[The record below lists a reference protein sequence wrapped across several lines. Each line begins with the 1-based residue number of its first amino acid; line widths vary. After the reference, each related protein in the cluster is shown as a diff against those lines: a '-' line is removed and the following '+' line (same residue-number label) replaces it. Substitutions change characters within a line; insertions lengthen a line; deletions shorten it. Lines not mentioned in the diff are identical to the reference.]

1 MPAVAPLYWFMLAF
15 AILIAALL
23 GWLLARSRY
32 SAQAQQQREALHA
45 ELNSAHTALARSQE
59 QHRHAEQAH
68 QHSAEQLHSLQ
79 QQLQAALTRLTG
91 AETEN
96 RQLPPLQQALQQEQQ
111 HTRSLTAQQQHLHGQ
126 LAAAQQQLQHW
137 QSRETEW
144 QQLSDNYR
152 QLQQQHAD
160 TQLAHE
166 RLHTQL
172 QQEREA
178 QAEKLALLTEARE
191 ALSNQFKSLAN
202 DILEEKSKRFA
213 EQNQTSLSL
222 LLTPLHERMHGFSQL
237 IQNTYEKEAK
247 ERSSLETELK
257 RLQLL
262 NTQLHTDAKALTNA
276 LTGTQNKNQGNWGE
290 MILEKVLE
298 SSGLQ
303 KGREYLVQ
311 TTGNHTDDS
320 GQQRRLQP
328 DVLVNLPDNK
338 QIIIDAKVS
347 LTAYVRY
354 TQATDADSADS
365 ALKAHLSSVRQHIK
379 SLSDKRYHDIEG
391 LVSLDFVL
399 MFVPVEPAYLLA
411 LQHDDAVYQDSFAQ
425 RIMLVGPSTLLATL
439 RTIAHIWRN
448 EQQNQ
453 NALTIASEGG
463 KLYDKLVGFVET
475 LDKLGKN
482 LEQTQ
487 GHFQAAMN
495 QVSSG
500 RGNLIGRAEKL
511 RRLGIKAN
519 KQLAKQYLDDDA
531 ETHADSADEA
541 VSQLPETHLPPPNP
555 SP

>member
-1 MPAVAPLYWFMLAF
+1 MPAVAPLYWFMLTF

-32 SAQAQQQREALHA
+32 STQVQQQREALHA

-79 QQLQAALTRLTG
+79 QQLQAALTRLTS

-137 QSRETEW
+137 HSRETEW
-144 QQLSDNYR
+144 QQLSDDYR

-213 EQNQTSLSL
+213 EQNQTSLGL
-222 LLTPLHERMHGFSQL
+222 LLNPLHERMHGFSQL

-303 KGREYLVQ
+303 KGREYILQ
-311 TTGNHTDDS
+311 AAASHTDEH
-320 GQQRRLQP
+320 GHTRRLQP

-354 TQATDADSADS
+354 TQAADADTA
-365 ALKAHLSSVRQHIK
+365 ARELAAHVQSVRTHIRQ
-379 SLSDKRYHDIEG
+379 LSAKQYSDIEG
-391 LVSLDFVL
+391 LNTLDFVFL
-399 MFVPVEPAYLLA
+399 FIPVEPAYLLA
-411 LQHDDAVYQDSFAQ
+411 LQQDNQLFDECFSK

-439 RTIAHIWRN
+439 RTVANIWRN

-453 NALTIASEGG
+453 NALLIAKEGG
-463 KLYDKLVGFVET
+463 NLYDKFVGFVST
-475 LDKLGKN
+475 LESVGKN
-482 LEQTQ
+482 IEQAQ
-487 GHFQAAMN
+487 NQYQVAMK
-495 QVSSG
+495 QLSSG
-500 RGNLIGRAEKL
+500 RGNLINRADKL
-511 RRLGIKAN
+511 RQLGVKAAKTLPKEYQAEETDEEEN
-519 KQLAKQYLDDDA
+519 AMLPGSLAS
-531 ETHADSADEA
+531 TDEA
-541 VSQLPETHLPPPNP
+541 TNQSDA
-555 SP
+555 